1 MQLAPYFQAG
11 LLSCNLLVSLIIW
24 QRIKL
29 FNRRNTIILAGILLI
44 CYLIGVTNHVLFIN
58 DFLYPFMV
66 IQFVMMVR
74 RVNNWLLPALFF
86 TIQLCL
92 TMVVWIITFDLP
104 RMLTDAFFKNVNQPL
119 VILLLFL
126 SQNTLILVVY
136 WFLKKMND
144 RTHFWNFLYER
155 PKKNRLLS
163 IVILFIILSLAVI
176 HGHFAWTQNW
186 LFGMYTAFILGSVC
200 LLLALVVH
208 NSIDNQKKLNEL
220 RTLTEI
226 YSVEVSKNELTSE
239 FQHDFKALLISLNS
253 CLKENAIDDA
263 KRLLSQV
270 IVDSKEIFQTNSYAG
285 INRLNNVPLQGLLL
299 NFLKDCEESGISTE
313 VTLVPV
319 PIALQVEVI
328 DLVRGLSILLNN
340 AYENTVILPPHLHM
354 VTIVMKDSGEG
365 QLSIIITNPIE
376 KKIEIEQIL
385 KKGYSTKEGHKG
397 IGLNYLKRITSD
409 DSHLHL
415 YLRQTKRAFFAELIV
430 DYIKNREP
438 TS

>member
-1 MQLAPYFQAG
+1 
-11 LLSCNLLVSLIIW
+11 
-24 QRIKL
+24 
-29 FNRRNTIILAGILLI
+29 
-44 CYLIGVTNHVLFIN
+44 
-58 DFLYPFMV
+58 
-66 IQFVMMVR
+66 
-74 RVNNWLLPALFF
+74 
-86 TIQLCL
+86 
-92 TMVVWIITFDLP
+92 
-104 RMLTDAFFKNVNQPL
+104 
-119 VILLLFL
+119 
-126 SQNTLILVVY
+126 
-136 WFLKKMND
+136 MND

-340 AYENTVILPPHLHM
+340 AYENTVILPPHLHRL
-354 VTIVMKDSGEG
+354 TIVMKDSGEG

>member
-1 MQLAPYFQAG
+1 MAPYFQAG

-208 NSIDNQKKLNEL
+208 NSIENQKKLNEL

-285 INRLNNVPLQGLLL
+285 INRLNNVPLQGLVL
-299 NFLKDCEESGISTE
+299 NFLKDCEENGISAE

-319 PIALQVEVI
+319 PITLQV
-328 DLVRGLSILLNN
+328 
-340 AYENTVILPPHLHM
+340 
-354 VTIVMKDSGEG
+354 
-365 QLSIIITNPIE
+365 
-376 KKIEIEQIL
+376 
-385 KKGYSTKEGHKG
+385 
-397 IGLNYLKRITSD
+397 
-409 DSHLHL
+409 
-415 YLRQTKRAFFAELIV
+415 
-430 DYIKNREP
+430 
-438 TS
+438 

>member
-1 MQLAPYFQAG
+1 
-11 LLSCNLLVSLIIW
+11 
-24 QRIKL
+24 
-29 FNRRNTIILAGILLI
+29 
-44 CYLIGVTNHVLFIN
+44 
-58 DFLYPFMV
+58 
-66 IQFVMMVR
+66 
-74 RVNNWLLPALFF
+74 
-86 TIQLCL
+86 
-92 TMVVWIITFDLP
+92 
-104 RMLTDAFFKNVNQPL
+104 
-119 VILLLFL
+119 
-126 SQNTLILVVY
+126 
-136 WFLKKMND
+136 MND

-208 NSIDNQKKLNEL
+208 NSIENQKKLNEL

-263 KRLLSQV
+263 KQLLSQV

-285 INRLNNVPLQGLLL
+285 INRLNNVPLQGLVL
-299 NFLKDCEESGISTE
+299 NFLKDCEENGISAE

-319 PIALQVEVI
+319 PITLQVEVI

-340 AYENTVILPPHLHM
+340 AYENTVILPPHLHRL
-354 VTIVMKDSGEG
+354 TIVMKDSGEG

-415 YLRQTKRAFFAELIV
+415 YLRQTKKAFFAELIV

>member
-1 MQLAPYFQAG
+1 
-11 LLSCNLLVSLIIW
+11 
-24 QRIKL
+24 
-29 FNRRNTIILAGILLI
+29 
-44 CYLIGVTNHVLFIN
+44 
-58 DFLYPFMV
+58 
-66 IQFVMMVR
+66 
-74 RVNNWLLPALFF
+74 
-86 TIQLCL
+86 
-92 TMVVWIITFDLP
+92 
-104 RMLTDAFFKNVNQPL
+104 
-119 VILLLFL
+119 
-126 SQNTLILVVY
+126 
-136 WFLKKMND
+136 MND

>member
-1 MQLAPYFQAG
+1 MAPYFQAG

-44 CYLIGVTNHVLFIN
+44 CYLIGITNHVLFIN

-74 RVNNWLLPALFF
+74 RVNNWLLPTLFF

-92 TMVVWIITFDLP
+92 TMIVWIITVDLP
-104 RMLTDAFFKNVNQPL
+104 RMLSNTLFLNMNKPIVL
-119 VILLLFL
+119 LLLFFL
-126 SQNTLILVVY
+126 QNTLILMVY

-144 RTHFWNFLYER
+144 KTHFWNFLYER
-155 PKKNRLLS
+155 PKKDRLFS
-163 IVILFIILSLAVI
+163 IVILFIILSLTVI
-176 HGHFAWTQNW
+176 HGRLAWTQNW
-186 LFGMYTAFILGSVC
+186 LLGIYTAFILGSVC

-226 YSVEVSKNELTSE
+226 YSLEVSKNELTSE

-263 KRLLSQV
+263 KRLLDQV
-270 IVDSKEIFQTNSYAG
+270 IVDSKEIFQTNSYSS
-285 INRLNNVPLQGLLL
+285 INRLNNVPLQGLML
-299 NFLKDCEESGISTE
+299 NFLKDCEENDISVE
-313 VTLVPV
+313 MNLVPV

-340 AYENTVILPPHLHM
+340 AYENTVILPPHLHSL
-354 VTIVMKDSGEG
+354 TIVMKDSGEG

>member
-1 MQLAPYFQAG
+1 
-11 LLSCNLLVSLIIW
+11 
-24 QRIKL
+24 
-29 FNRRNTIILAGILLI
+29 
-44 CYLIGVTNHVLFIN
+44 
-58 DFLYPFMV
+58 
-66 IQFVMMVR
+66 
-74 RVNNWLLPALFF
+74 
-86 TIQLCL
+86 
-92 TMVVWIITFDLP
+92 
-104 RMLTDAFFKNVNQPL
+104 
-119 VILLLFL
+119 
-126 SQNTLILVVY
+126 
-136 WFLKKMND
+136 MND

-208 NSIDNQKKLNEL
+208 NSIENQKKLNEL

-285 INRLNNVPLQGLLL
+285 INRLNNVPLQGLVL
-299 NFLKDCEESGISTE
+299 NFLKDCEENGISAE

-319 PIALQVEVI
+319 PITLQVEVI

-340 AYENTVILPPHLHM
+340 AYENTVILPPHLHRL
-354 VTIVMKDSGEG
+354 TIVMKDSGEG

-415 YLRQTKRAFFAELIV
+415 YLRQTKKAFFAELIV

>member
-1 MQLAPYFQAG
+1 
-11 LLSCNLLVSLIIW
+11 
-24 QRIKL
+24 
-29 FNRRNTIILAGILLI
+29 
-44 CYLIGVTNHVLFIN
+44 
-58 DFLYPFMV
+58 
-66 IQFVMMVR
+66 
-74 RVNNWLLPALFF
+74 
-86 TIQLCL
+86 
-92 TMVVWIITFDLP
+92 
-104 RMLTDAFFKNVNQPL
+104 
-119 VILLLFL
+119 
-126 SQNTLILVVY
+126 
-136 WFLKKMND
+136 MND

-208 NSIDNQKKLNEL
+208 NSIENQKKLNEL

-285 INRLNNVPLQGLLL
+285 INRLNNVPLQGLVL
-299 NFLKDCEESGISTE
+299 NFLKDCEENGISAE

-319 PIALQVEVI
+319 PITLQVEVI

-340 AYENTVILPPHLHM
+340 AYENTVILPPHLHRL
-354 VTIVMKDSGEG
+354 TIVMKDSGEG

>member
-1 MQLAPYFQAG
+1 
-11 LLSCNLLVSLIIW
+11 
-24 QRIKL
+24 
-29 FNRRNTIILAGILLI
+29 
-44 CYLIGVTNHVLFIN
+44 
-58 DFLYPFMV
+58 
-66 IQFVMMVR
+66 
-74 RVNNWLLPALFF
+74 
-86 TIQLCL
+86 
-92 TMVVWIITFDLP
+92 
-104 RMLTDAFFKNVNQPL
+104 
-119 VILLLFL
+119 
-126 SQNTLILVVY
+126 
-136 WFLKKMND
+136 MND

-208 NSIDNQKKLNEL
+208 NSIENQKKLNEL

-340 AYENTVILPPHLHM
+340 AYENTVILPPYLHRL
-354 VTIVMKDSGEG
+354 TIVMKDSGEG

>member
-1 MQLAPYFQAG
+1 
-11 LLSCNLLVSLIIW
+11 
-24 QRIKL
+24 
-29 FNRRNTIILAGILLI
+29 
-44 CYLIGVTNHVLFIN
+44 
-58 DFLYPFMV
+58 
-66 IQFVMMVR
+66 
-74 RVNNWLLPALFF
+74 
-86 TIQLCL
+86 
-92 TMVVWIITFDLP
+92 
-104 RMLTDAFFKNVNQPL
+104 
-119 VILLLFL
+119 
-126 SQNTLILVVY
+126 
-136 WFLKKMND
+136 MND

-270 IVDSKEIFQTNSYAG
+270 IVDSKEIFQTNSYAD

-340 AYENTVILPPHLHM
+340 AYENTMILPPHLHM

>member
-1 MQLAPYFQAG
+1 
-11 LLSCNLLVSLIIW
+11 
-24 QRIKL
+24 
-29 FNRRNTIILAGILLI
+29 
-44 CYLIGVTNHVLFIN
+44 
-58 DFLYPFMV
+58 
-66 IQFVMMVR
+66 
-74 RVNNWLLPALFF
+74 
-86 TIQLCL
+86 
-92 TMVVWIITFDLP
+92 
-104 RMLTDAFFKNVNQPL
+104 
-119 VILLLFL
+119 
-126 SQNTLILVVY
+126 
-136 WFLKKMND
+136 MND

-208 NSIDNQKKLNEL
+208 NSIENQKKLNEL

-285 INRLNNVPLQGLLL
+285 INRLNNVPLQGLVL
-299 NFLKDCEESGISTE
+299 NFLKDCEENGISAE

-340 AYENTVILPPHLHM
+340 AYENTVILPPHLHRL
-354 VTIVMKDSGEG
+354 TIVMKDSGEG

-415 YLRQTKRAFFAELIV
+415 YLRQTKKAFFAELIV

>member
-1 MQLAPYFQAG
+1 
-11 LLSCNLLVSLIIW
+11 
-24 QRIKL
+24 
-29 FNRRNTIILAGILLI
+29 
-44 CYLIGVTNHVLFIN
+44 
-58 DFLYPFMV
+58 
-66 IQFVMMVR
+66 
-74 RVNNWLLPALFF
+74 
-86 TIQLCL
+86 
-92 TMVVWIITFDLP
+92 
-104 RMLTDAFFKNVNQPL
+104 
-119 VILLLFL
+119 
-126 SQNTLILVVY
+126 
-136 WFLKKMND
+136 MND

-208 NSIDNQKKLNEL
+208 NSIENQKKLNEL

-253 CLKENAIDDA
+253 CLKEDAIDDA

-340 AYENTVILPPHLHM
+340 AYENTMILPPHLHRL
-354 VTIVMKDSGEG
+354 TIVMKDSGEG